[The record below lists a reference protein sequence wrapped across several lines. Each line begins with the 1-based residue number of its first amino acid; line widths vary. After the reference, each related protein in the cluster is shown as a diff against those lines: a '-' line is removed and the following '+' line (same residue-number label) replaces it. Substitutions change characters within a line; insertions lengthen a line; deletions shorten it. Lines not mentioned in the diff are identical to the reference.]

1 MPMIAPIVT
10 DNATNVTVGETVITS
25 NPANA
30 DDYFDPYNGTVY
42 IAYDTSVHEGANN
55 AVINWGSAGLYEFEA
70 NQTAEIS
77 GAGNWAVVSERP
89 ETLQNFVATWNVNN
103 QQDAFSRGIDGIAEG
118 NVLPGTQP
126 TDTDIGTRGGA
137 LESNLWVQ
145 EIRYYN
151 KDVGEAT
158 GRLMSRGQ
166 VYDNVPYH
174 DDSLKLCI
182 NFARDMSIRVA
193 GNLGGE
199 GAHRADDSTTWE
211 YSSNPVLCFRDCIT
225 SFSGWDVW
233 DDGVM
238 DLADYNDQPIA
249 DNVKRRSLGLTII
262 KPGTVEKWTKLFRT
276 YMGGFIGW
284 EHGKVRVIPNR
295 ADVEAPRALTLDG
308 SADSWLDYGD
318 VALFDFGA
326 ADDFTIECAFKT
338 LGVGAPGAIFSKKT
352 TIGAANIGYIVWVD
366 STNGYVNCRIDD
378 GTNLV
383 DHTHSTDVRD
393 NVWRHLALIVDR
405 TNDEMYFVVDGVADT
420 PTDISSVTGSL
431 ASTEEFRVGANSAG
445 SYEFAGEVDELR
457 VWNDVRTV
465 AEIQANRLSEI
476 ENPAGDAKMNEDLNA
491 TIATDSSSNNN
502 VGTINNN
509 GAFTAGYAQVIPNGV
524 AMHITADDIVKDSLR
539 IRRRSLRS
547 VPNSVAVDS
556 LER

>member
-77 GAGNWAVVSERP
+77 GGGNWAVVSERP

-326 ADDFTIECAFKT
+326 TDDFTIECAFKT

-352 TIGAANIGYIVWVD
+352 TIGAANIGYIVWVATPCPD
-366 STNGYVNCRIDD
+366 SGSHERRDVLCCGR
-378 GTNLV
+378 GGG
-383 DHTHSTDVRD
+383 HS
-393 NVWRHLALIVDR
+393 NRHLIG
-405 TNDEMYFVVDGVADT
+405 N
-420 PTDISSVTGSL
+420 
-431 ASTEEFRVGANSAG
+431 RVLGK
-445 SYEFAGEVDELR
+445 YRRVPRRCKWRRLLR
-457 VWNDVRTV
+457 VC
-465 AEIQANRLSEI
+465 
-476 ENPAGDAKMNEDLNA
+476 
-491 TIATDSSSNNN
+491 
-502 VGTINNN
+502 
-509 GAFTAGYAQVIPNGV
+509 
-524 AMHITADDIVKDSLR
+524 
-539 IRRRSLRS
+539 RRGG
-547 VPNSVAVDS
+547 
-556 LER
+556 